1 MDGREATTVAGLA
14 AFAGLPAAL
23 VATSTRAEDVCAR
36 ARTTRSASAASLS
49 AIGGDMVRARVTC
62 ARASRTPRKR
72 SPCDLAGHRGR
83 ETWDPFDP
91 FDSFGLVR
99 DDWPNLPVCE
109 PKLRCRFKAENDE
122 DLVGCCPRTARIYQ
136 KVGIGQSGASVE
148 PASEL
153 FPGEARSRRAACC
166 TRSRVP
172 GRRGGPDTRR
182 WVVSGAM
189 VGILRTPDSRG
200 GGPSPYQEAPA
211 SARTYD
217 WRRIDHTVRAIPTRS
232 DFIRPR
238 RRVRAVLPHKRR
250 AIRGARPPIQHNF
263 PTRFRPTARRAD

>member
-136 KVGIGQSGASVE
+136 KVGIGRSGASVE
-148 PASEL
+148 PRASY
-153 FPGEARSRRAACC
+153 FRVKRAAGEL
-166 TRSRVP
+166 RVALGVGFP
-172 GRRGGPDTRR
+172 VGKAVQTPVAGLFRARWWASCGRR
-182 WVVSGAM
+182 
-189 VGILRTPDSRG
+189 ILGVEVLRPTKRPRPRLGHTTG
-200 GGPSPYQEAPA
+200 GG
-211 SARTYD
+211 
-217 WRRIDHTVRAIPTRS
+217 
-232 DFIRPR
+232 
-238 RRVRAVLPHKRR
+238 
-250 AIRGARPPIQHNF
+250 
-263 PTRFRPTARRAD
+263 